1 MTGFRYP
8 KSEKLKKKSDID
20 LLFKKGKWMSYG
32 NVRLIVLK
40 NLPDQ
45 KNNRVG
51 VSVSK
56 KFFKKAVDRNR
67 IKRLLKEYYR
77 LNKSDVTEQFGSSA
91 SVMLFWVSKQLPE
104 NLQTVEQEFKNLFAS
119 RKH

>member
-1 MTGFRYP
+1 MTEFRYP

-40 NLPDQ
+40 NIPDQ
-45 KNNRVG
+45 KYNRVG

-77 LNKSDVTEQFGSSA
+77 LNKSDIEDVFGSSA
-91 SVMLFWVSKQLPE
+91 AVMVFWVSKQLPE
-104 NLQTVEQEFKNLFAS
+104 NLQTVQAEFKNLS
-119 RKH
+119 KSKKQ